1 LEKVINLASDNTP
14 GVAPKILSSLTEAAN
29 ISSMPYGEDPYTEK
43 LQLLANE
50 IFEREVLIYPV
61 ATGSAANAL
70 ALATVSP
77 PYGQV
82 FCHAQ
87 SHIEEDEC
95 AAPEFY
101 IGGGKLSLLEGE
113 NAKFSATNLRDR
125 LENHSP
131 APAVHRAKPAVVSI
145 TQATELGTI
154 YTVDEIS
161 AISEVCRS
169 NNLPLHMD
177 GARLANAIVST
188 DLKIADCTW
197 RAGVDILSL
206 GATKNG
212 AFAAEAVVFFDASK
226 AADFEFRRK
235 RGGHLFSKLRFLS
248 SQLVPY
254 LEKNYWID
262 LAENSNCRA
271 CELAEGLGKIKSVTL
286 LAEVQTNMIFLQMP
300 TKLNDILKKK
310 NCLFYSWGEKDGM
323 ISARFVTSFN
333 TTKQEVARVLSI
345 IQSAE
350 SATKSEN

>member
-1 LEKVINLASDNTP
+1 MV
-14 GVAPKILSSLTEAAN
+14 GGILSNS
-29 ISSMPYGEDPYTEK
+29 
-43 LQLLANE
+43 
-50 IFEREVLIYPV
+50 
-61 ATGSAANAL
+61 
-70 ALATVSP
+70 
-77 PYGQV
+77 
-82 FCHAQ
+82 
-87 SHIEEDEC
+87 
-95 AAPEFY
+95 
-101 IGGGKLSLLEGE
+101 
-113 NAKFSATNLRDR
+113 
-125 LENHSP
+125 
-131 APAVHRAKPAVVSI
+131 
-145 TQATELGTI
+145 
-154 YTVDEIS
+154 
-161 AISEVCRS
+161 
-169 NNLPLHMD
+169 
-177 GARLANAIVST
+177 IVST
-188 DLKIADCTW
+188 GAKIADCTW

-212 AFAAEAVVFFDASK
+212 VFAAEAVVFFDASR

-262 LAENSNCRA
+262 LAENSNRRA

-350 SATKSEN
+350 SATKLKN

>member
-1 LEKVINLASDNTP
+1 MEKVINLASDNTA
-14 GVAPKILSSLTEAAN
+14 GVAPKIISSLTEAAN

-43 LQLLANE
+43 LQLVANE

-101 IGGGKLSLLEGE
+101 IGGGKLSLLDGE
-113 NAKFSATNLRDR
+113 NAKFSGTCLRDR

-131 APAVHRAKPAVVSI
+131 APAVHRAQPAAVSI

-154 YTVDEIS
+154 YTINEIS
-161 AISEVCRS
+161 EISEVCRS
-169 NNLPLHMD
+169 HNLPLHMV
-177 GARLANAIVST
+177 GARLANAIVSIGA
-188 DLKIADCTW
+188 KIADCTW

-212 AFAAEAVVFFDASK
+212 VFAAEAVVFFDASK

-254 LEKNYWID
+254 LETNYWIN
-262 LAENSNCRA
+262 LAENSNRRA
-271 CELAEGLGKIKSVTL
+271 YELAQGLRKIKSVTL

-300 TKLNDILKKK
+300 TKFNDILKKK
-310 NCLFYSWGEKDGM
+310 NCLFYSWGETEGT

-333 TTKQEVARVLSI
+333 TTKQDVARVLSI
-345 IQSAE
+345 MQSAE
-350 SATKSEN
+350 TKTKSKN

>member
-1 LEKVINLASDNTP
+1 
-14 GVAPKILSSLTEAAN
+14 
-29 ISSMPYGEDPYTEK
+29 
-43 LQLLANE
+43 
-50 IFEREVLIYPV
+50 
-61 ATGSAANAL
+61 
-70 ALATVSP
+70 
-77 PYGQV
+77 
-82 FCHAQ
+82 
-87 SHIEEDEC
+87 
-95 AAPEFY
+95 
-101 IGGGKLSLLEGE
+101 
-113 NAKFSATNLRDR
+113 
-125 LENHSP
+125 
-131 APAVHRAKPAVVSI
+131 
-145 TQATELGTI
+145 
-154 YTVDEIS
+154 
-161 AISEVCRS
+161 
-169 NNLPLHMD
+169 MD

-271 CELAEGLGKIKSVTL
+271 FELAKGLGKIKSVNL

-350 SATKSEN
+350 SATKSKN